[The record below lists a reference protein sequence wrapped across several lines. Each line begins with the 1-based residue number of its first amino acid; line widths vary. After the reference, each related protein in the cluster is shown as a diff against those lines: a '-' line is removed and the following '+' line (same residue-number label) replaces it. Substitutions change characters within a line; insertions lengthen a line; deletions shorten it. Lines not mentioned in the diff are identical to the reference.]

1 MMWKE
6 HAVCMGN
13 IRWPLVEKHEETG
26 SFVGHK
32 YNIKMDLKI
41 QVVKLWG
48 RTFWLRA
55 QPSG

>member
-1 MMWKE
+1 MWKE